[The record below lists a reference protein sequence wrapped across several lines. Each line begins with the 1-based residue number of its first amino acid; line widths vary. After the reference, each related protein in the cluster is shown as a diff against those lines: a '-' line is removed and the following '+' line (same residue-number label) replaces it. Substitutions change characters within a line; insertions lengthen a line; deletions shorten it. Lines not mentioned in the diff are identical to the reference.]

1 MKHNTAVLFWSTLAV
16 LIFTKGLAS
25 PLLKALSN
33 SESGISVARSVW
45 IMSRNSRSLIR
56 VRGTSV
62 DGNGVKTDESAKLEL
77 ESKRYNGSVYVRIRS
92 VTENSYLCVNDAG
105 DLTVEVHG
113 NIFTQ
118 CLFTE
123 DTFSG
128 YRTFQSIKNS
138 TWYLGFKRSGKVKQP
153 HNTTFSQKAARFVRY
168 FSLSSIP

>member
-16 LIFTKGLAS
+16 LIFTKSLAS

-45 IMSRNSRSLIR
+45 IMSGNSRSLIR